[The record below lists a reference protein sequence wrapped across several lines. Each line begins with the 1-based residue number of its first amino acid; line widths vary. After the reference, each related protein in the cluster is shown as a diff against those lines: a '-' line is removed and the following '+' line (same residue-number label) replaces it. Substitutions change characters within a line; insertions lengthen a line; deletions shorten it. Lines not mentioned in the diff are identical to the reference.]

1 MKNDQNCTDRSFD
14 HMLVK
19 LLQVTSRALPI
30 CTRIPGSFVS
40 FKLTAS
46 LLKLTYE
53 KGSSK
58 LAIYDNF
65 RYVRMTLGFYCRVIG
80 TFAVFSKETLNYS
93 SRTPTHSKSFSTS
106 KRLFYDFLSI
116 LIFCGFG
123 IFDDLWLYT

>member
-1 MKNDQNCTDRSFD
+1 MKNDQNCIDRSFD

-19 LLQVTSRALPI
+19 LLQNTSRALPI
-30 CTRIPGSFVS
+30 CSFVS

-65 RYVRMTLGFYCRVIG
+65 RHVRMTLGFYCRVIG

-106 KRLFYDFLSI
+106 KRLFYEFLSI

-123 IFDDLWLYT
+123 IFDDLWLCT